1 MGRLGK
7 AISAMTSEDATAA
20 SPWLTT
26 WFNPGESITHVIKT
40 NPRHH
45 VWLLAGLGLIFA
57 IIVHLLVREWPPVLL
72 DWRAIAA
79 IVIGGAILGV
89 IGLYWAGFF
98 FRWAGNLFG
107 GHASAAEVR
116 AALAWAQLP
125 TVLGG
130 AVGLVVGLLLLSAGI
145 SKLVIGTIAV
155 VAWLWTLVLTWLMFA
170 RIQKFGFWRTVI
182 STGLGWVA
190 SLAVFLLLASVIRAL
205 AFQPF
210 DAPSASMAPTLRVGD
225 YFFVSKW
232 PYGYSRYT
240 FYNLI
245 PFSGRIFAAEPER
258 GDVVVFKLPRDNST
272 DYIKRVI
279 GLPGDEITV
288 RGGVLFIN
296 GKQVPRRHINDF
308 VARQDAGP
316 TRPIPAYEETLPNG
330 VKYTI
335 LQAGTNGSLNN
346 VGPYKVPPGK
356 YFMMGDNR
364 DNSTDSRV
372 SGVGYVPF
380 ENLIGRAALLYSTSP
395 DRFGTIV
402 R

>member
-26 WFNPGESITHVIKT
+26 WFKPGESITHVINT

-57 IIVHLLVREWPPVLL
+57 IILQLLVRGWAPVLL

-116 AALAWAQLP
+116 AALAWGQLP

-145 SKLVIGTIAV
+145 SKPVIGTIAV

-190 SLAVFLLLASVIRAL
+190 SLAVFLLIGLTFRAL

-210 DAPSASMAPTLRVGD
+210 NIPAGSMMPTLQVGD
-225 YFFVSKW
+225 YVFVSKF
-232 PYGYSRYT
+232 PYGYSRYS

-245 PFSGRIFAAEPER
+245 PISGRIFPVEPKR
-258 GDVVVFKLPRDNST
+258 GDVLVFKLPRDNST

-296 GKQVPRRHINDF
+296 GKEVPRRRIADF
-308 VARQDAGP
+308 VTREDAGP
-316 TRPIPAYEETLPNG
+316 PRPIPAYEETLPNG

-335 LQAGTNGSLNN
+335 LQAGTNGPLNN
-346 VGPYKVPPGK
+346 VGPYKVPAGK

-395 DRFGTIV
+395 DRFGTTV